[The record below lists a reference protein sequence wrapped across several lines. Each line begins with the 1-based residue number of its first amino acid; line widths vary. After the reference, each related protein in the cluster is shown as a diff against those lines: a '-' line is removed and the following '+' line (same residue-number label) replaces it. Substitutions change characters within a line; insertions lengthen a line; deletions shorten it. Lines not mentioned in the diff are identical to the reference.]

1 MYGCFGK
8 GNSVPM
14 NHALEKE
21 RNKMAEGKGGVIGF
35 SKQKNTVAILDL
47 INHEKKSVYET
58 AE

>member
-1 MYGCFGK
+1 
-8 GNSVPM
+8 M

-58 AE
+58 AEWVRKINSW